1 MKRLQAR
8 QEFSHSFYIVS
19 FASFTI
25 LSLIVILFLLHESLT
40 IETSAAAENS
50 VYTPCNCAIFRLD
63 DVNDG
68 NNGVVRSAILGHF
81 IDENK
86 KLIAAIIVNEF
97 GNIESDGTVYAKV
110 KEGYEKGLFELAIH
124 GWNHIRY
131 SELTEQQQKQD
142 FTKANNKLLSL
153 FGNKSRIFIPPFNAF
168 SPDTIK
174 AMAESGLDT
183 LSTSY
188 FEEDKTSNPY
198 KLTNPFVTNN
208 SKIQLSQIKV
218 NNSDSMQIIN
228 KTIYHVPYDIAL
240 LGLIQSGYSGEN
252 LTQKVLSDVNKN
264 IARYGFSVITLHPSD
279 FATFKGNIID
289 TNKFQILV
297 DIIDRL
303 DTAGISFA
311 NFNDVTGH
319 AVRTNK
325 ISIANPN

>member
-1 MKRLQAR
+1 MKRLHVR
-8 QEFSHSFYIVS
+8 QELLHISYLVFFTSI
-19 FASFTI
+19 TI
-25 LSLIVILFLLHESLT
+25 LSLIAIIFFLHESLE
-40 IETSAAAENS
+40 IVTSAAAENS
-50 VYTPCNCAIFRLD
+50 RYIPCNCAIFRLD

-68 NNGVVRSAILGHF
+68 KNGVVRSAILGHF
-81 IDENK
+81 INENR
-86 KLIAAIIVNEF
+86 KLIAAIIVNNF

-131 SELTEQQQKQD
+131 SELTEQQQMQD
-142 FTKANNKLLSL
+142 FTRANNKLLSL
-153 FGNKSRIFIPPFNAF
+153 FGNKSSIFIPPFNAF
-168 SPDTIK
+168 SSDTIK

-198 KLTNPFVTNN
+198 KLPNLSATNN

-218 NNSDSMQIIN
+218 NDSDSTRIIN

-240 LGLIQSGYSGEN
+240 LGLIRDGYSGEN

-289 TNKFQILV
+289 TNKFHILV
-297 DIIDRL
+297 DIIDGL
-303 DTAGISFA
+303 DTAGISTA
-311 NFNDVTGH
+311 NFKDVTGP
-319 AVRTNK
+319 R
-325 ISIANPN
+325 IPN

>member
-1 MKRLQAR
+1 MKRLQVR
-8 QEFSHSFYIVS
+8 QELAHTSYVVL
-19 FASFTI
+19 ASVTI
-25 LSLIVILFLLHESLT
+25 LSLSVILSLLYESLT
-40 IETSAAAENS
+40 TVTGAAAENS
-50 VYTPCNCAIFRLD
+50 GYIPCKCAIFRLD

-81 IDENK
+81 INENK
-86 KLIAAIIVNEF
+86 KLIAAIIVNDF
-97 GNIESDGTVYAKV
+97 GNSESDGTVFAKV

-142 FTKANNKLLSL
+142 FMRANNKLLSL
-153 FGNKSRIFIPPFNAF
+153 FGNKSSIFIPPFNAF
-168 SPDTIK
+168 SSDTIK

-198 KLTNPFVTNN
+198 KLTNLSVTNN

-218 NNSDSMQIIN
+218 NNPDSMQIIN

-240 LGLIQSGYSGEN
+240 LGLIKSGYSGEN

-279 FATFKGNIID
+279 FATYKGNIID
-289 TNKFQILV
+289 TNKSQILV

-319 AVRTNK
+319 GVRTNK
-325 ISIANPN
+325 ISIATPN

>member
-1 MKRLQAR
+1 MKRLQVGHT
-8 QEFSHSFYIVS
+8 SYIVF
-19 FASFTI
+19 FASITI
-25 LSLIVILFLLHESLT
+25 LSLSVILSLLYESPIIVT
-40 IETSAAAENS
+40 GAAAENRG
-50 VYTPCNCAIFRLD
+50 YIPCKCAIFRLD

-81 IDENK
+81 INENK

-97 GNIESDGTVYAKV
+97 GNLESDGTVYAKV

-153 FGNKSRIFIPPFNAF
+153 FGNKSSIFIPPFNAF
-168 SPDTIK
+168 SADTIK

-198 KLTNPFVTNN
+198 KLTNLFVTNN
-208 SKIQLSQIKV
+208 SKIQLSHVKV
-218 NNSDSMQIIN
+218 NDSDSMRIIN

-240 LGLIQSGYSGEN
+240 LGLIRSGYTGEN

-264 IARYGFSVITLHPSD
+264 IARYDFSVITLHPSD
-279 FATFKGNIID
+279 FATSKGNIID

-297 DIIDRL
+297 DIIERL
-303 DTAGISFA
+303 DTAGISIA
-311 NFNDVTGH
+311 NFNDITGH
-319 AVRTNK
+319 GVRTNK
-325 ISIANPN
+325 ISAANPN

>member
-1 MKRLQAR
+1 MKRLQVR
-8 QEFSHSFYIVS
+8 QEFSHTSYIVS
-19 FASFTI
+19 FASITI

-40 IETSAAAENS
+40 IVTGAAAENS
-50 VYTPCNCAIFRLD
+50 GYVPCKCAIFRLD

-97 GNIESDGTVYAKV
+97 GNLESDGTVYAKV

-131 SELTEQQQKQD
+131 SELTEQQQMQD
-142 FTKANNKLLSL
+142 FTRANNKLLSL
-153 FGNKSRIFIPPFNAF
+153 FGNKSSIFIPPFNAF
-168 SPDTIK
+168 SSDTIK

-188 FEEDKTSNPY
+188 FEEDKTLNPY
-198 KLTNPFVTNN
+198 KLPNLSATNN

-218 NNSDSMQIIN
+218 NDSDSTRIIN

-240 LGLIQSGYSGEN
+240 LGLIRDGYSGEN

-289 TNKFQILV
+289 TNKFHILV
-297 DIIDRL
+297 DIIDSL
-303 DTAGISFA
+303 DTAGISTA
-311 NFNDVTGH
+311 NFKDVTGP
-319 AVRTNK
+319 R
-325 ISIANPN
+325 IPN